1 MCVDDI
7 FLSVCMLL
15 SSDGAP
21 SSFPY
26 VDGCE
31 VDPSQRLMIAHSAE
45 PIPPLCSSTTSPTTL
60 SRSAFFS
67 LISAGETEAETS
79 TFYET

>member
-15 SSDGAP
+15 SSDGVP

-45 PIPPLCSSTTSPTTL
+45 PIPPSAVLPPPQPL
-60 SRSAFFS
+60 SLAVRPSV
-67 LISAGETEAETS
+67 
-79 TFYET
+79 